1 MDEDCF
7 DEDLDKLDPKKIFI
21 TILKGNET
29 SIINIPFDIYYD
41 WLGMFPPDVSFFPL
55 KPTQKINH
63 PLVLNSFFIVS
74 APMVIKIRG
83 ITSFLYWLRKFFK
96 RKNCFD
102 CKYRGYVSDPKS
114 KANYTVSFLEILANI
129 TRWHLDSAK
138 YHFPYRKDFLI
149 NPKKIKLE
157 IIYYRRKLKQQ
168 QAYYVKLYKNF
179 SPKEPTYVTLI
190 KQWLADEEAVVDEIL
205 SLNALPS
212 QSIKTIEPTPSIKAL
227 PPPTKTKADTLK
239 DYLRRY
245 EFYNLEKVKRLSE
258 QNKDVLVQKISEN
271 DLPYTIAMF
280 DYLQFIL
287 YLEKNHF
294 TFKEELSKEVA
305 KWLKSDK
312 SGRTVRGNI
321 NSLLEYTEED
331 KTRYTAYKHIET
343 VKKDYEKL
351 K

>member
-1 MDEDCF
+1 MFKIKLGCLNNPKRDERQF
-7 DEDLDKLDPKKIFI
+7 
-21 TILKGNET
+21 
-29 SIINIPFDIYYD
+29 
-41 WLGMFPPDVSFFPL
+41 
-55 KPTQKINH
+55 
-63 PLVLNSFFIVS
+63 
-74 APMVIKIRG
+74 IKI
-83 ITSFLYWLRKFFK
+83 
-96 RKNCFD
+96 
-102 CKYRGYVSDPKS
+102 
-114 KANYTVSFLEILANI
+114 I
-129 TRWHLDSAK
+129 TRW
-138 YHFPYRKDFLI
+138 F
-149 NPKKIKLE
+149 
-157 IIYYRRKLKQQ
+157 
-168 QAYYVKLYKNF
+168 
-179 SPKEPTYVTLI
+179 
-190 KQWLADEEAVVDEIL
+190 ADENKFIDGLIL
-205 SLNALPS
+205 LNPLPP
-212 QSIKTIEPTPSIKAL
+212 QSIKTIEPTLSIKAL
-227 PPPTKTKADTLK
+227 PPPIKTKADTLK

-294 TFKEELSKEVA
+294 TFKEKLSKEVA